1 METVTENQILTQEE
15 LQVLNSIQ
23 EETQAL
29 IYELG
34 EIELIKLQLD
44 ERKNQ
49 SKNMLDELRVKEQTF
64 NQDIITKYGKVNI
77 NTNTGEIIPLV

>member
-1 METVTENQILTQEE
+1 MEAVTENQVLTQEE

-49 SKNMLDELRVKEQTF
+49 SKNMLDELRIKEQTF

>member
-64 NQDIITKYGKVNI
+64 NQDIVTKYGKVNI

>member
-1 METVTENQILTQEE
+1 METVTENQVLTQEE

-49 SKNMLDELRVKEQTF
+49 SKNMLDELRIKEQTF

-77 NTNTGEIIPLV
+77 NTNTGEILPLV